1 MDIPATFMEDGID
14 DVSEGKMASGY
25 EESDKTEDG
34 TIPKFMTDADK
45 ETYITNNPAPEEE

>member
-1 MDIPATFMEDGID
+1 MEDGID